1 MKIWAAYWG
10 TECDQIREWEGVHE
24 IPRVAVLCSSEKKHL
39 VALRFFEESPFSL
52 LRHIHLLSAECQ
64 NPGFFVFCLFV
75 CFTLREF
82 PVCDLIRSVA
92 PIFGGM
98 IKNAR

>member
-1 MKIWAAYWG
+1 M
-10 TECDQIREWEGVHE
+10 
-24 IPRVAVLCSSEKKHL
+24 
-39 VALRFFEESPFSL
+39 ESPFSL

-98 IKNAR
+98 IKNARYMEHLELRDTLLPREV